1 MLGIRALA
9 GRQCDRCH
17 LVQVATTSPPA
28 AGTHPPAAHRKHSP
42 GSDLLQ
48 GVLGNLR
55 VALAELWRARPRP
68 RRG

>member
-1 MLGIRALA
+1 MLGSRALA
-9 GRQCDRCH
+9 GRPCDRCH
-17 LVQVATTSPPA
+17 MVQLATTSPPA
-28 AGTHPPAAHRKHSP
+28 AGAQPLAARTHSP

-55 VALAELWRARPRP
+55 MAIAELWRARPRR